1 MPTTIVNS
9 QVENLRQY
17 ADGNMV
23 VLADS
28 DHFKVSSNNS
38 FDRLIVW
45 TQANHVPA
53 SQTRQI
59 TEARGRFIAA
69 IGNRYGPEGGAA
81 ARDVL
86 GANSTKPLRS
96 RDIKQVFDT
105 LDRRWLGQLPPAPRE
120 SATSRASVP
129 SPGDPPAPR
138 ENDLVA
144 QGVQRQT
151 PAADPL
157 DDLPP
162 AAYRESDLERMAI
175 ARMAIAEQA
184 AVPDS
189 LDHLPPAA
197 YRESDLERMAIARM
211 AIAEQAAVPDSL
223 DHLPSAAFSESD
235 LVRMAGQEHG
245 STANPL
251 DVPPAAAAPP
261 IDTAA
266 QADPLLEPYQRAG
279 IATEYAQ
286 PLLAAGIPPEAAVR
300 FLQRIDQCGDDPKE
314 VFQSGVPL
322 KLLREVYGRPPA
334 GLRQAR
340 LLHDAALDT
349 SIIREVYAPHQ
360 LRLVADT
367 MIRYTDRNVT
377 QAPHKLGRGGFNSV
391 YEVEYDDGK
400 RRIFKPLTPPD
411 RTRKKRI
418 EWGSVAAH
426 TGIDPYNPQTAA
438 RNLSTCRLAE
448 QLGFDVVV
456 QTELGLHTLPQAT
469 QPVLGLVME
478 VAPGVA
484 ARDVPPHIDVF
495 MHAEVRRETTKLQLL
510 DCLTAQGDRHGF
522 NYFIGVRPNNSFKV
536 SGIDND
542 QCLGSKVHNPDDIR
556 RGLRN
561 KPGGVFRGCGLPPV
575 IDTDMARAFEQLTPD
590 RVGQLLGDKLKPAEV
605 DATVQRLSAIKDHIA
620 HLRQEGRIIK
630 PDDWADARVE
640 ALTDYTNSYFQRERK
655 INLGVAKF
663 GTANAALRDM
673 GY

>member
-38 FDRLIVW
+38 FDRLIAW

-59 TEARGRFIAA
+59 TEARGRFITA

-105 LDRRWLGQLPPAPRE
+105 LDRKWLGQLPPAPRE

-129 SPGDPPAPR
+129 SPGDPPGPR

-144 QGVQRQT
+144 QGVQQQT

-162 AAYRESDLERMAI
+162 
-175 ARMAIAEQA
+175 
-184 AVPDS
+184 
-189 LDHLPPAA
+189 
-197 YRESDLERMAIARM
+197 
-211 AIAEQAAVPDSL
+211 
-223 DHLPSAAFSESD
+223 AAFSESD

-340 LLHDAALDT
+340 LLHDAALDA

-360 LRLVADT
+360 LPLDADT

-377 QAPHKLGRGGFNSV
+377 QAPHKLGRGGFNTV

-411 RTRKKRI
+411 RTRQKPI
-418 EWGSVAAH
+418 ECGWVAAQ
-426 TGIDPYNPQTAA
+426 TGIDPYNPQSAM
-438 RNLSTCRLAE
+438 RNLLTCRLAE
-448 QLGFDVVV
+448 ELGFDVVV

-510 DCLTAQGDRHGF
+510 DCLTAQGDRHGY
-522 NYFIGVRPNNSFKV
+522 NYFIGVRPDNSFKV

-561 KPGGVFRGCGLPPV
+561 KPGRVFRSCGLPPV
-575 IDTDMARAFEQLTPD
+575 IDTDMARTFELLTPD
-590 RVGQLLGDKLKPAEV
+590 RVRQLLGDKLKPAEV
-605 DATVQRLSAIKDHIA
+605 DATVHRLSAIKDHIA
-620 HLRQEGRIIK
+620 HLRQEGRVIK
-630 PDDWADARVE
+630 PDGWADARVE
-640 ALTDYTNSYFQRERK
+640 AYTGFTNSYFQRDRK
-655 INLGVAKF
+655 INLGVVAL
-663 GTANAALRDM
+663 GNADAVFRDL